1 MAERDSD
8 ETSRMAARGMRRCTQ
23 QSKSKRTPWRK
34 RDGSSLRSLSDSS
47 EIGGDMKLSYDPK
60 HNIAYLRIHE
70 KVGQVTTIKIS
81 DEMNIDIA
89 PDGTVY
95 GIEFLN
101 ANDQLTEDRGA
112 IIVELDGKRHE
123 IKLVA

>member
-1 MAERDSD
+1 
-8 ETSRMAARGMRRCTQ
+8 
-23 QSKSKRTPWRK
+23 
-34 RDGSSLRSLSDSS
+34 
-47 EIGGDMKLSYDPK
+47 MKLSYDPK

-112 IIVELDGKRHE
+112 LVVELEGKRHE

>member
-1 MAERDSD
+1 
-8 ETSRMAARGMRRCTQ
+8 
-23 QSKSKRTPWRK
+23 
-34 RDGSSLRSLSDSS
+34 
-47 EIGGDMKLSYDPK
+47 MKLSYDPK

-70 KVGQVTTIKIS
+70 KVGHVTTIKLS

-112 IIVELDGKRHE
+112 LVVELEGKRHE

>member
-1 MAERDSD
+1 
-8 ETSRMAARGMRRCTQ
+8 
-23 QSKSKRTPWRK
+23 
-34 RDGSSLRSLSDSS
+34 
-47 EIGGDMKLSYDPK
+47 MKLNYDPK

-70 KVGQVTTIKIS
+70 KAGQVTTIKMS
-81 DEMNIDIA
+81 DDMNIDIA

-112 IIVELDGKRHE
+112 LVVELEGRRHE

>member
-1 MAERDSD
+1 
-8 ETSRMAARGMRRCTQ
+8 
-23 QSKSKRTPWRK
+23 
-34 RDGSSLRSLSDSS
+34 
-47 EIGGDMKLSYDPK
+47 MKLSYDPK

-70 KVGQVTTIKIS
+70 KVGQVTTIKLS

-112 IIVELDGKRHE
+112 LVVELEGKRHE

>member
-1 MAERDSD
+1 
-8 ETSRMAARGMRRCTQ
+8 
-23 QSKSKRTPWRK
+23 
-34 RDGSSLRSLSDSS
+34 
-47 EIGGDMKLSYDPK
+47 MKLSYDPK
-60 HNIAYLRIHE
+60 HNIAYMRIHE
-70 KVGQVTTIKIS
+70 KAGQVTTIKLS

-112 IIVELDGKRHE
+112 LVVELEGKRHE

>member
-1 MAERDSD
+1 
-8 ETSRMAARGMRRCTQ
+8 
-23 QSKSKRTPWRK
+23 
-34 RDGSSLRSLSDSS
+34 
-47 EIGGDMKLSYDPK
+47 MKLSYDPK

-70 KVGQVTTIKIS
+70 KVEQVTTIKLS

-112 IIVELDGKRHE
+112 LVVELEGKRHE

>member
-1 MAERDSD
+1 
-8 ETSRMAARGMRRCTQ
+8 
-23 QSKSKRTPWRK
+23 
-34 RDGSSLRSLSDSS
+34 
-47 EIGGDMKLSYDPK
+47 MKLNYDPK

-70 KVGQVTTIKIS
+70 KVGQVTTIKLS

-101 ANDQLTEDRGA
+101 ANDQLAEDRGA
-112 IIVELDGKRHE
+112 LVVELDGKRHE

>member
-1 MAERDSD
+1 
-8 ETSRMAARGMRRCTQ
+8 
-23 QSKSKRTPWRK
+23 
-34 RDGSSLRSLSDSS
+34 
-47 EIGGDMKLSYDPK
+47 MKLNYDPK

-70 KVGQVTTIKIS
+70 KIEQVTTIKLS
-81 DEMNIDIA
+81 DDMNIDIA

-101 ANDQLTEDRGA
+101 ANEQLTEDRGA
-112 IIVELDGKRHE
+112 LVVELESKRHE

>member
-1 MAERDSD
+1 
-8 ETSRMAARGMRRCTQ
+8 
-23 QSKSKRTPWRK
+23 
-34 RDGSSLRSLSDSS
+34 
-47 EIGGDMKLSYDPK
+47 MKLNYDPK

-70 KVGQVTTIKIS
+70 KVGQVTTIKLS

-112 IIVELDGKRHE
+112 LVVELEGKRHE

>member
-1 MAERDSD
+1 
-8 ETSRMAARGMRRCTQ
+8 
-23 QSKSKRTPWRK
+23 
-34 RDGSSLRSLSDSS
+34 
-47 EIGGDMKLSYDPK
+47 MKLSYDPK
-60 HNIAYLRIHE
+60 YNIAYLRIHE

-112 IIVELDGKRHE
+112 LVVELEGKRHE

>member
-1 MAERDSD
+1 
-8 ETSRMAARGMRRCTQ
+8 
-23 QSKSKRTPWRK
+23 
-34 RDGSSLRSLSDSS
+34 
-47 EIGGDMKLSYDPK
+47 MKLSYDPK

-70 KVGQVTTIKIS
+70 KVEQVTTIKLS
-81 DEMNIDIA
+81 DDMNIDIA

-112 IIVELDGKRHE
+112 LVVELEGKRHE

>member
-1 MAERDSD
+1 
-8 ETSRMAARGMRRCTQ
+8 
-23 QSKSKRTPWRK
+23 
-34 RDGSSLRSLSDSS
+34 
-47 EIGGDMKLSYDPK
+47 MKLSYDPK

-70 KVGQVTTIKIS
+70 KVGQVTTIKLS
-81 DEMNIDIA
+81 DDMNIDIA

-112 IIVELDGKRHE
+112 IIVELEGKRHE

>member
-1 MAERDSD
+1 
-8 ETSRMAARGMRRCTQ
+8 
-23 QSKSKRTPWRK
+23 
-34 RDGSSLRSLSDSS
+34 
-47 EIGGDMKLSYDPK
+47 MKLSYDPK

-101 ANDQLTEDRGA
+101 ANDQLTEDRDA
-112 IIVELDGKRHE
+112 IIIELEGKRHE

>member
-1 MAERDSD
+1 
-8 ETSRMAARGMRRCTQ
+8 
-23 QSKSKRTPWRK
+23 
-34 RDGSSLRSLSDSS
+34 
-47 EIGGDMKLSYDPK
+47 MKLNYDPK

-70 KVGQVTTIKIS
+70 KVGQVTTIKLS
-81 DEMNIDIA
+81 DDMNIDIA

-112 IIVELDGKRHE
+112 LVVELEGKRHE

>member
-1 MAERDSD
+1 
-8 ETSRMAARGMRRCTQ
+8 
-23 QSKSKRTPWRK
+23 
-34 RDGSSLRSLSDSS
+34 
-47 EIGGDMKLSYDPK
+47 MKLSYDPK

-112 IIVELDGKRHE
+112 IIVELEGKRHE

>member
-1 MAERDSD
+1 
-8 ETSRMAARGMRRCTQ
+8 
-23 QSKSKRTPWRK
+23 
-34 RDGSSLRSLSDSS
+34 
-47 EIGGDMKLSYDPK
+47 MKLNYDPK

-70 KVGQVTTIKIS
+70 KVGQVTTIKLS

-101 ANDQLTEDRGA
+101 ANDQLTEDRRA
-112 IIVELDGKRHE
+112 LVVELEGKRHE

>member
-1 MAERDSD
+1 
-8 ETSRMAARGMRRCTQ
+8 
-23 QSKSKRTPWRK
+23 
-34 RDGSSLRSLSDSS
+34 
-47 EIGGDMKLSYDPK
+47 MKLNYDPK

-70 KVGQVTTIKIS
+70 KIEQVTTIKLS

-101 ANDQLTEDRGA
+101 ANEQLTEDRGA
-112 IIVELDGKRHE
+112 LVVELESKRHE

>member
-1 MAERDSD
+1 
-8 ETSRMAARGMRRCTQ
+8 
-23 QSKSKRTPWRK
+23 
-34 RDGSSLRSLSDSS
+34 
-47 EIGGDMKLSYDPK
+47 MKLNYDPK

-95 GIEFLN
+95 GIESLN
-101 ANDQLTEDRGA
+101 ANDQLTEDRGTLV
-112 IIVELDGKRHE
+112 VELEGKRHE